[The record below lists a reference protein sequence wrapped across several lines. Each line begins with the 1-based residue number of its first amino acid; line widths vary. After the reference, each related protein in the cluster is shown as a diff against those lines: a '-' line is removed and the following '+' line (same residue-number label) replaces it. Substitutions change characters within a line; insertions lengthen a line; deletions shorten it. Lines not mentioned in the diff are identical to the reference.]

1 MGSRYKTKVGSKNI
15 PIATI
20 TSINS
25 FPIGTGVCAD
35 TICLGDLTSNIETNF
50 VTKEYL
56 DKKLNEIK
64 PESTP
69 IYTAAKFT
77 PTKSLPKESFGGVI
91 RVFGKDPLY
100 IKEIIY
106 NNPVT
111 VINWSDGTRTI
122 AKCAEEDIYS
132 PEIGL
137 LIAYLKKIIGND
149 TLRKLLNN
157 WVPEALND
165 EGPTKI
171 TLRDVFK
178 NQ

>member
-1 MGSRYKTKVGSKNI
+1 MGNGYKTKVGNKNI
-15 PIATI
+15 STLTI
-20 TSINS
+20 TS
-25 FPIGTGVCAD
+25 FPIGTGMPTNTVY
-35 TICLGDLTSNIETNF
+35 LNDLVSNIDSNI

-56 DKKLNEIK
+56 DEKLKEIK
-64 PESTP
+64 STFDP
-69 IYTAAKFT
+69 NRITTIATNISKID
-77 PTKSLPKESFGGVI
+77 PSENNFGGTI
-91 RVFGKDPLY
+91 ETNFGTAY

-106 NNPVT
+106 NYPVT

-132 PEIGL
+132 PEMGV

>member
-1 MGSRYKTKVGSKNI
+1 MGNGYKTKVGSKKI
-15 PIATI
+15 STATI
-20 TSINS
+20 TS

-35 TICLGDLTSNIETNF
+35 TICLRDLTSNIDTNF

-56 DKKLNEIK
+56 DRKLNEIK
-64 PESTP
+64 SEVTP

-77 PTKSLPKESFGGVI
+77 PTKPLPKESFGGVI

-122 AKCAEEDIYS
+122 ARCAEEDTYS
-132 PEIGL
+132 PEMGL

-157 WVPEALND
+157 WVPEVLND